1 MSVTSMATDFIS
13 SLVSWKYYSYVEV
26 KKDDMEKSIAD
37 VVATEFQEAIST
49 TDDMLRSIAVFDLS
63 IVGSP
68 KDRF

>member
-1 MSVTSMATDFIS
+1 MATDFIS

-49 TDDMLRSIAVFDLS
+49 TDDMLRSIGGFRSVNRWKSERPLL
-63 IVGSP
+63 VY
-68 KDRF
+68 